1 MGNADGSPFG
11 LDGYVQIRAC
21 GTYRC
26 RSQPLTPFSHGRR
39 VASHGVGML
48 LAVAPPIVGA
58 RSVDFFLVFVS
69 TAEVIR
75 VLRPPLLIGFTLLLA
90 ATVGPTTGLLSLVEP
105 RVRMKPTTTE
115 RTSPPREHMLLL
127 QRTSLGEANRGG
139 REENR
144 KSKRERLIETELKK
158 GSKSVRKKTKNQNIG
173 HSLII
178 GRLSAG
184 QIRTD

>member
-11 LDGYVQIRAC
+11 LDGYVKIRAC

-26 RSQPLTPFSHGRR
+26 RSQPLAPFSDERR
-39 VASHGVGML
+39 VASHVVGML

-75 VLRPPLLIGFTLLLA
+75 VLRPPLLIGFPLLLA
-90 ATVGPTTGLLSLVEP
+90 ATVGPTAGLLSLVEP

-127 QRTSLGEANRGG
+127 QRTSLGEANRGC

-144 KSKRERLIETELKK
+144 KSKRERLIETE
-158 GSKSVRKKTKNQNIG
+158 T
-173 HSLII
+173 
-178 GRLSAG
+178 
-184 QIRTD
+184 

>member
-1 MGNADGSPFG
+1 
-11 LDGYVQIRAC
+11 
-21 GTYRC
+21 
-26 RSQPLTPFSHGRR
+26 
-39 VASHGVGML
+39 ML